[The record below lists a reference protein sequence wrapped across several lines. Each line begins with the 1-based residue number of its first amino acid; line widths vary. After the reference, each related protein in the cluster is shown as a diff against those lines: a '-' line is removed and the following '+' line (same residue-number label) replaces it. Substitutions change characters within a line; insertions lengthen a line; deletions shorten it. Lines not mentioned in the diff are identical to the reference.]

1 MNRYPTNTDPARLE
15 RRTSVSEDAV
25 NSITIGF
32 TFDPTN
38 VASQYANC
46 IAELKTSVYP
56 VMHGVVKYEDAYDK
70 MLAAM
75 KSAGLDE
82 VVDEYKRQ
90 FDEWRAG
97 RRKFRHT
104 NTLRNHGTGHPLPG
118 FITGEGLLFRASSWI
133 VLIEYRG
140 NSKGIQ
146 GDSKVIN
153 FTV

>member
-1 MNRYPTNTDPARLE
+1 MEGYRKNTKDYLAKNENGSPAYELPYWLLGHVEMNRYPTNTDPARLE
-15 RRTSVSEDAV
+15 RRTTVSEDAV

-97 RRKFRHT
+97 Q
-104 NTLRNHGTGHPLPG
+104 
-118 FITGEGLLFRASSWI
+118 S
-133 VLIEYRG
+133 
-140 NSKGIQ
+140 
-146 GDSKVIN
+146 
-153 FTV
+153 